1 MVRLTID
8 VVNPKEEAL
17 FLAILETFKNQKVIR
32 LRKKEIIDV
41 EKENFALPGRAM
53 TQDELDNEIEIA
65 EQGKDVSYEEM
76 RKYFDS

>member
-17 FLAILETFKNQKVIR
+17 FLAILETFKKQNIIR
-32 LRKKEIIDV
+32 FRKKETIDI

-53 TQDELDNEIEIA
+53 TLEELDNEIETA
-65 EQGKDVSYEEM
+65 EKGKDVSYEEM
-76 RKYFDS
+76 RKYFDA